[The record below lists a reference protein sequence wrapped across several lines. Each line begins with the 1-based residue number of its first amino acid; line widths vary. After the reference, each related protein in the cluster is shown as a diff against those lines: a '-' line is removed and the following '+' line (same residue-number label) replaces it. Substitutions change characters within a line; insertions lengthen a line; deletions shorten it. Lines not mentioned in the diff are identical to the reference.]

1 VSLLVVDERTI
12 PILPCRSLEDV
23 LSFYEVLGF
32 EVTYRQARP
41 NPYAAVRFEGIELHF
56 CEPAGFDPEESY
68 GSVIIV
74 VADADELYRCF
85 ADRLRTAYGGLPTSG
100 IPRILRPRKKLGTV
114 AGFSVV
120 DPGGNWLR
128 VYRSGDSETAEDW
141 PRGLALVVRSAA
153 RHGDSRGDDVTAARM
168 LDTGLARHAD
178 AAPVERVPALAYRA
192 ELAVRTCDLER
203 ARAALAELRLLELE
217 LDDDARAT
225 VAPDL
230 AMAAEIE
237 RDLF

>member
-1 VSLLVVDERTI
+1 
-12 PILPCRSLEDV
+12 
-23 LSFYEVLGF
+23 
-32 EVTYRQARP
+32 
-41 NPYAAVRFEGIELHF
+41 
-56 CEPAGFDPEESY
+56 
-68 GSVIIV
+68 
-74 VADADELYRCF
+74 
-85 ADRLRTAYGGLPTSG
+85 
-100 IPRILRPRKKLGTV
+100 
-114 AGFSVV
+114 
-120 DPGGNWLR
+120 
-128 VYRSGDSETAEDW
+128 
-141 PRGLALVVRSAA
+141 
-153 RHGDSRGDDVTAARM
+153 M